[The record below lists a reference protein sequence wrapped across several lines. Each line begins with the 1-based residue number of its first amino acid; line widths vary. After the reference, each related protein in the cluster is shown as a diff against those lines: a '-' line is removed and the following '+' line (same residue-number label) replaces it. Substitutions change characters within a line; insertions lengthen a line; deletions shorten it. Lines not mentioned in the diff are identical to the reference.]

1 MAHFITGLY
10 YFTGFQIFLIIVT
23 GFAVGQALVSIYDL
37 IQAIRHHQPIKP
49 KIYILLPWLIVS
61 IILLLSPVY
70 SSNLGSAW
78 MLIFAV
84 IEIIAAILT
93 RKIFSRHQQLQTN
106 DEQLNTEASPSDNDF
121 TNDYYYDGE
130 RYEYNPG
137 VSQDIKSED
146 DQTGVSDEPK
156 ESQEAAVS
164 QPVQSQEPASAASA
178 VSQPASSASQAQST
192 VSQPA
197 SSALQAQSAAS
208 SAVSTASQP
217 VSQAAKSDED
227 DMDKLFDYNENTD
240 AELAEEAKERR
251 EKVESDQAKIAK
263 RLSEMEAN
271 RDKAN

>member
-1 MAHFITGLY
+1 MTHFLTGLY
-10 YFTGFQIFLIIVT
+10 YFTGFQIFLIIIT

-37 IQAIRHHQPIKP
+37 IQAIRHDRPIRP
-49 KIYILLPWLIVS
+49 KIYMLIPWLVVS

-93 RKIFSRHQQLQTN
+93 RKIFNHHQRKQTN
-106 DEQLNTEASPSDNDF
+106 DEQLNTEAVPSKNDF

-130 RYEYNPG
+130 HYDYNPG
-137 VSQDIKSED
+137 VSRNIKSED

-164 QPVQSQEPASAASA
+164 QSVQSQEPASAATA
-178 VSQPASSASQAQST
+178 VSQQANAESQAQS
-192 VSQPA
+192 SA
-197 SSALQAQSAAS
+197 SSAAS
-208 SAVSTASQP
+208 SAASAASQP
-217 VSQAAKSDED
+217 VSQADKSDED
-227 DMDKLFDYNENTD
+227 DIDKLFDYNENTD

-251 EKVESDQAKIAK
+251 EKAENDQAKIAK

-271 RDKAN
+271 HDKAN

>member
-10 YFTGFQIFLIIVT
+10 YFTGFQIFLIIAT

-37 IQAIRHHQPIKP
+37 IQAIRHNQPIKP
-49 KIYILLPWLIVS
+49 KIYMLIPWLVVS

-84 IEIIAAILT
+84 IEILATVLT
-93 RKIFSRHQQLQTN
+93 RKIFSHRQQMQTVTG
-106 DEQLNTEASPSDNDF
+106 DDQLNTEAAPSKNDF

-130 RYEYNPG
+130 HYDYNPG
-137 VSQDIKSED
+137 VSRNIESED
-146 DQTGVSDEPK
+146 DQTNISDEPSK
-156 ESQEAAVS
+156 SQESAVS
-164 QPVQSQEPASAASA
+164 QSAKSQTPISAALAS
-178 VSQPASSASQAQST
+178 SQPASSASQAQSA
-192 VSQPA
+192 V
-197 SSALQAQSAAS
+197 S
-208 SAVSTASQP
+208 SAVPAASQP
-217 VSQAAKSDED
+217 VSQAVKSDED

-251 EKVESDQAKIAK
+251 EKAESDQAKIAK